1 MIRKTFKNINSNE
14 KLKAFIQKYNIPF
27 QYLSINRKMIANG
40 IAVGVFVSLIIM
52 PMQTLII
59 LLVMPFIRFNI
70 PIAVAMT
77 WLSNPFTTPFILYTE
92 YTTGSFLLG
101 MQPTEVEITLEWF
114 IKNLKSIFVPLYA
127 GTAFYSI
134 IGSILAYYFV
144 NRLWRSSVKKD
155 NDLRKNGRTKTAVT
169 KESDA

>member
-1 MIRKTFKNINSNE
+1 MIRKTFKNINANE

-70 PIAVAMT
+70 PIAVAVT

-114 IKNLKSIFVPLYA
+114 IKNPKSIFVPLYA

-144 NRLWRSSVKKD
+144 NRIWRSSVKKD
-155 NDLRKNGRTKTAVT
+155 NDLRKNGRIKTADT

>member
-1 MIRKTFKNINSNE
+1 MIRKALKNINANE
-14 KLKAFIQKYNIPF
+14 KLKAFIQKYNIPSE
-27 QYLSINRKMIANG
+27 YLSASRKMVSKG

-114 IKNLKSIFVPLYA
+114 IKNLKSIFLPLYA
-127 GTAFYSI
+127 GTALYSI

-144 NRLWRSSVKKD
+144 NHLWRSSVKKD
-155 NDLRKNGRTKTAVT
+155 NILRKNGRTKTTDT
-169 KESDA
+169 KESNS

>member
-1 MIRKTFKNINSNE
+1 MIRKAFKNINANE
-14 KLKAFIQKYNIPF
+14 KVKAFVQKYNIPF

-52 PMQTLII
+52 PMQTLIV
-59 LLVMPFIRFNI
+59 LLAMPFVRFNI
-70 PIAVAMT
+70 PIAIAVT
-77 WLSNPFTTPFILYTE
+77 WLSNPFTTPFILYME

-114 IKNLKSIFVPLYA
+114 MKNLKSIFVPLYA

-144 NRLWRSSVKKD
+144 NLLWRNSVKKD
-155 NDLRKNGRTKTAVT
+155 QELRKNGRTKKTDT
-169 KESDA
+169 KESNA